1 VRDGTESDAVA
12 LSQFYIVDEATNAS
26 LILPYIPNALRGAD
40 SMGAIASQP
49 KMSGNDT
56 VIFVPQASKHSAPIC
71 YKIYKV
77 RQKRRAPPAP
87 AGGAYSAVPDTLAGL
102 MGERREERERK
113 RKGKERRELKRKSR
127 KVEEERGQG

>member
-1 VRDGTESDAVA
+1 MHSV
-12 LSQFYIVDEATNAS
+12 
-26 LILPYIPNALRGAD
+26 GAD

-56 VIFVPQASKHSAPIC
+56 VIFAPQASKHSAPTC

-87 AGGAYSAVPDTLAGL
+87 PLGGAYSAVPDTLAGL
-102 MGERREERERK
+102 MGGERG
-113 RKGKERRELKRKSR
+113 RKG
-127 KVEEERGQG
+127 EEEEG

>member
-1 VRDGTESDAVA
+1 VRDGTESDAVD

-26 LILPYIPNALRGAD
+26 PILPYIPNALRGAD

-87 AGGAYSAVPDTLAGL
+87 PPTPAGGAYSAPRHPSWINGGREGRKGRGRGRVRKGVEES
-102 MGERREERERK
+102 ERRG
-113 RKGKERRELKRKSR
+113 RKG
-127 KVEEERGQG
+127 GN

>member
-1 VRDGTESDAVA
+1 MPLNHSPLNHCGARDGTESDAVD

-26 LILPYIPNALRGAD
+26 PILPYIPNALRGAD

-56 VIFVPQASKHSAPIC
+56 VIFAPQASKHSAPIC

-87 AGGAYSAVPDTLAGL
+87 PPTPAGGAYSAVPDTLAGV
-102 MGERREERERK
+102 MGGE
-113 RKGKERRELKRKSR
+113 KGGKG
-127 KVEEERGQG
+127 EEEEG